1 MNTLQLKEI
10 RNNLGITQ
18 SEMAERLGITMK
30 TIQNYEK
37 GFPIPLSVQKL
48 IQFEFLPDTKT
59 DINHKELPEKKASG
73 LTCDCSRELNRII
86 THFEDQI
93 RDKERLI
100 EEKERLIQLLLCNT
114 GK

>member
-1 MNTLQLKEI
+1 MNIIQLKEI

-37 GFPIPLSVQKL
+37 GFTIPLSVQKL
-48 IQFEFLPDTKT
+48 IQFEFLSDAKS
-59 DINHKELPEKKASG
+59 DKNYHELPKKKV
-73 LTCDCSRELNRII
+73 TEQTVDFSRELNCII

-100 EEKERLIQLLLCNT
+100 EEKERFIQLLMSST